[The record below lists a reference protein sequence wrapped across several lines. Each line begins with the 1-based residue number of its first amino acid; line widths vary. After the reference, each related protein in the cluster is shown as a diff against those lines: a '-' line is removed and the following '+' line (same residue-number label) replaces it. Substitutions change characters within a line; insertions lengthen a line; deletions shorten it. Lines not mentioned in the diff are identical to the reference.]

1 MRRQLTAEK
10 LCVAAGH
17 KDFQIST
24 QQSVH
29 KKIPAIH
36 ILDFIK
42 EEIRYIRAIQLVY
55 TGKYCVQIFRL
66 DISKAVI
73 VKIDIGISHATL
85 LKDLVAQGGFAA
97 TPDTDDNLCEITVPL
112 EIRLFL
118 SGDQFAGLIVPI
130 SSRCS
135 ARTCNTI
142 FSLTIIYLN
151 IVAKMVLFRYLN
163 KFTVANSDISK

>member
-1 MRRQLTAEK
+1 MRCQLTAEK

-29 KKIPAIH
+29 EKIPAIH

-55 TGKYCVQIFRL
+55 TGKHCVQIFRL
-66 DISKAVI
+66 DIRKAVI

-118 SGDQFAGLIVPI
+118 SGHQFAGLIVPDLI
-130 SSRCS
+130 PLLCQDLQYYLFTYHNLSEYHCKDSVIP
-135 ARTCNTI
+135 I
-142 FSLTIIYLN
+142 FKQIY
-151 IVAKMVLFRYLN
+151 RR
-163 KFTVANSDISK
+163 